1 MKPTKSKIHN
11 TADSQIIKISLN
23 RKDLILLDRYA
34 RLNDMTKKKAA
45 KKILKDFL
53 AANVSE
59 PEDVSESQLDLFSSR
74 ETDLFDFTN

>member
-1 MKPTKSKIHN
+1 MKSKIHN
-11 TADSQIIKISLN
+11 TTDSQILKISLN
-23 RKDLILLDRYA
+23 RKDLVLLDRYA
-34 RLNDMTKKKAA
+34 RLNDMTKKTAA

-59 PEDVSESQLDLFSSR
+59 PEDVSKSQLDLFSSR